1 MKFWQAMSFSEPD
14 QLIPLA
20 RLVEETGFEGA
31 LVSDH
36 VFFPGHLESR
46 YPYSE
51 DGRPGFDG
59 GTPFPECWSTI
70 AAMAAVTTRLRFSTM
85 VHILPLRNPIEVA
98 RVTGTVAVL
107 SGGRVCLGAGAG
119 WIKEE
124 FDVLGVDFHQ
134 RGRRFDEAIAV
145 LRKLWTG
152 EMVEHHGE
160 QFSFPPIQMSPAPA
174 APLPILVGGVSG
186 PALRRAARLGDGW
199 LGSGQTPD
207 EVVATVDRLRR
218 LRAEAG
224 READPFEVIAP
235 LAVPPDPDT
244 LKRLE
249 DAGVTGTVSYPFLY
263 ALGPTSSL
271 DAKRAYLE
279 QYAENV
285 IAKAGGR

>member
-1 MKFWQAMSFSEPD
+1 MKFWQALSFSEPD
-14 QLIPLA
+14 QLLELA
-20 RLVEETGFEGA
+20 PLVEQAGFEGA

-36 VFFPGHLESR
+36 LFFPGRLESK

-51 DGRPGFDG
+51 DGVPGFDG
-59 GTPFPECWSTI
+59 ETPFPECWSTI
-70 AAMAAVTTRLRFSTM
+70 AAMAAVTRSLRFSTM

-107 SGGRVCLGAGAG
+107 SKGRVCLGAGAG
-119 WIKEE
+119 WIREE
-124 FDVLGVDFHQ
+124 FDVLGVPFER
-134 RGRRFDEAIAV
+134 RGRRFDECIEV
-145 LRKLWTG
+145 LRKLWAG
-152 EMVEHHGE
+152 GLVEHHGE
-160 QFSFPPIQMSPAPA
+160 HVGFPPIQMSPAPA
-174 APLPILVGGVSG
+174 EPVPILIGGVSG

-207 EVVATVDRLRR
+207 EVLDIVGRLTE

-224 READPFEVIAP
+224 RRDQPFEVIAP
-235 LAVPPDPDT
+235 LTVAPDPDT

-263 ALGPTSSL
+263 TLGPTSTL

-279 QYAENV
+279 QFAENV
-285 IAKAGGR
+285 IAKLG